1 MILSVGE
8 ILLDVYAKENPSSI
22 DMKGRIGG
30 APFNVAANIASNG
43 GDVSFYG
50 AVGKDEFGSFLEKE
64 ARAYPFQKLLID
76 ETEYPTSLAPVS
88 LNNGERS
95 FSFLRGADYHLS
107 PKRLEDFSLN
117 AGDIIHIGSLMLNE
131 EEGGI
136 FFVRTNG
143 FAKMK
148 GVYLSFDMNLRSG
161 LFEDQEEAR
170 GVYESICSCIDF
182 LKASEEDLEF
192 LGMSAEEL
200 KNHYMKEKSI
210 LFVSRSSNGSDV
222 YIGNEH
228 YSVPSKKIDVVDST
242 GAGDAFFARILMELD
257 QCLDPFSLSAQKWKE
272 VLMKANEDGAEA
284 CLHEGALKQ

>member
-8 ILLDVYAKENPSSI
+8 ILLDVYAKENSSSM

-30 APFNVAANIASNG
+30 APFNVAANIANNG
-43 GDVSFYG
+43 GDVCFYG
-50 AVGKDEFGSFLEKE
+50 AVGKDGFGSFLEKE
-64 ARAYPFQKLLID
+64 ARAYPFHKLLID
-76 ETEYPTSLAPVS
+76 ETEYPTSLALVS

-95 FSFLRGADYHLS
+95 FSFLRGADFHLS
-107 PKRLEDFSLN
+107 SKRLDDFALK
-117 AGDIIHIGSLMLNE
+117 AGDILHVGSLMFNE
-131 EEGGI
+131 EEGGM
-136 FFVRTNG
+136 FFLKTSA
-143 FAKMK
+143 FARKK
-148 GVYLSFDMNLRSG
+148 SVYLSLDMNIRPT
-161 LFEDQEEAR
+161 LFENQKEAR
-170 GVYESICSCIDF
+170 YVYEEVCLCVDF
-182 LKASEEDLEF
+182 LKASEEDLDF
-192 LGMSAEEL
+192 LGMSPEEL
-200 KNHYMKEKSI
+200 KNRYMKEKSI

-272 VLMKANEDGAEA
+272 ILMKANEDGAEA